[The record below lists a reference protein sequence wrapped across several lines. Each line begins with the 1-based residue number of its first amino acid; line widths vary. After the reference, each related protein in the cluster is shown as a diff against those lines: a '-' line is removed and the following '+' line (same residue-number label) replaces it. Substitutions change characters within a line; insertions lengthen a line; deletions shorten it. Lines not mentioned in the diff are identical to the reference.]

1 MNNYGYN
8 QGRPQNYGYGQA
20 ISPKQGGYKPKSNIG
35 QNVSEKEKMEA
46 LAALK
51 SLKSKMA
58 NAPKPSTANNYPNYN
73 QSGPKPGVRSRLGP
87 MNPNFGG
94 GNMGAQDMMYN
105 AQKPRAAPAR
115 GGFGGNRGVRQM
127 GGMGMGNMG
136 NMGNMGGGSDNRPI
150 GGGMT
155 EMDIEGSSEPTYPCP
170 SCGRS
175 FNSQALQRHQKICQK
190 VFKKKRKAFN
200 TANQRIAEPEQLSLM
215 KQGQMEMKKNPKLNN
230 KKTGAIPKWKLQSMQ
245 FRSMCNP
252 NAANR
257 IRKELGIPANPM
269 PMPSKAGAGRGNKGQ
284 LKGSK
289 FSGANNNMGGGFGS
303 MGGMDM
309 YGGGFSDAAND
320 FTFCKFCGRS
330 YNDEAYNKHLNG
342 CKRRYE
348 EAQIRNKINK
358 KPTGKSNIAP
368 SYGRGAAYG
377 RKKK

>member
-1 MNNYGYN
+1 
-8 QGRPQNYGYGQA
+8 
-20 ISPKQGGYKPKSNIG
+20 
-35 QNVSEKEKMEA
+35 
-46 LAALK
+46 
-51 SLKSKMA
+51 MA
-58 NAPKPSTANNYPNYN
+58 NAPKPSTANTYSNNNYPN
-73 QSGPKPGVRSRLGP
+73 QKGPQAPPRSRLGP

-94 GNMGAQDMMYN
+94 GNLNGPGMKQSDTRYN
-105 AQKPRAAPAR
+105 AGPRAAPRR
-115 GGFGGNRGVRQM
+115 GGYGGNKMGGMNYGNM
-127 GGMGMGNMG
+127 GGMGGY
-136 NMGNMGGGSDNRPI
+136 GGGIDNRPI

-155 EMDIEGSSEPTYPCP
+155 EMDIDGGSEPTYPCP

-175 FNSQALQRHQKICQK
+175 FNSQALQKHQKICQK

-215 KQGQMEMKKNPKLNN
+215 RQGQMEMKKNPKLNN
-230 KKTGAIPKWKLQSMQ
+230 KKKGEIPKWKLQSMQ

-257 IRKELGIPANPM
+257 IRKELGIPAGPM
-269 PMPSKAGAGRGNKGQ
+269 PGKAGMGMGRINNKAPV
-284 LKGSK
+284 KGSK
-289 FSGANNNMGGGFGS
+289 FGGASSNMGGGYGNMGG

-358 KPTGKSNIAP
+358 KPTGKSSIAP
-368 SYGRGAAYG
+368 SYGGRGAAYG